1 MYKNKYMRVEMKTIE
16 SLDGFFAQFNK
27 ILNNLRALGVIYT
40 DVEASRQ
47 LLSALDIPIWEMK
60 VTSIRES
67 TIISTLTLDILYS
80 KLKTHKLDILC

>member
-47 LLSALDIPIWEMK
+47 LLSALDISIWEMK
-60 VTSIRES
+60 VASIRES
-67 TIISTLTLDILYS
+67 TIMSTLKLDILYS
-80 KLKTHKLDILC
+80 KLKTRELDILC